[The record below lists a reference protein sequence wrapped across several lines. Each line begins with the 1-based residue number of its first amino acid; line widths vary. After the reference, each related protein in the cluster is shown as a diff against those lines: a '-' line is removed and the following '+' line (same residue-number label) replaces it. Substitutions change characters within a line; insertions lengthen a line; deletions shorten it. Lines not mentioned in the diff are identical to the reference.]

1 MRNPSASRLVAP
13 RAKRARAALT
23 GVALSWLLAACAVG
37 PDYQPPQ
44 TVLSDQFVSVEGVQ
58 LSAADIERDFWK
70 SFQDPTLDALV
81 EQALAAN
88 HDIRIALARLREAR
102 AVRSEAQFDR
112 MPVTTADASRTQA
125 RNSDRLARTPG
136 SDEQSYYQAGFD
148 TSWELDLFGRVR
160 RNLEAQ
166 TALLQS
172 AEAAVYAAQVSVTA
186 EVARNYLELR
196 GAQQRLQVAQRN
208 GANQQESLD
217 LTTARLDAGRGTQLD
232 VARARAQLDA
242 TRSTIPDL
250 EAQTNASM
258 LRLAVLT
265 GNQPQALRTRLSTAQ
280 SAPAVPAV
288 LSIGT
293 PESLLR
299 RRPDVRIAER
309 DLAAATARVGVAVGD
324 LFPRISFIGSWGFDA
339 ADAGDL
345 GRTGSESYAFGP
357 SIRWAAFDLGRVR
370 QRIRQRE
377 AATDGALARYEQ
389 TVLRALQ
396 ETDESMTTYA
406 KSRIKQQYLQSS
418 AEASAQAAQLARA
431 RFDNGAADFLTVL
444 DTERTLLEAEDRLA
458 LGETQTATA
467 LLAMYKALGGGFR
480 PLTATAR

>member
-1 MRNPSASRLVAP
+1 MRKQSASRPLTQ
-13 RAKRARAALT
+13 RARGALG

-37 PDYQPPQ
+37 PDFQPPQ

-58 LSAADIERDFWK
+58 LSAADVERDFWK

-102 AVRSEAQFDR
+102 AVRGEAQFDR
-112 MPVTTADASRTQA
+112 MPTTTADASRTQA
-125 RNSDRLARTPG
+125 RNADRLAQAPG
-136 SDEQSYYQAGFD
+136 SDAQSYYQAGFD

-265 GNQPQALRTRLSTAQ
+265 GSQPQVLRTRLSTAQ
-280 SAPAVPAV
+280 SVPAVPAV

-309 DLAAATARVGVAVGD
+309 DLAAATARIGVAVGD

-418 AEASAQAAQLARA
+418 AAASAQAAQLARA

-458 LGETQTATA
+458 QGETQTATA

-480 PLTATAR
+480 PLTAVR